1 MGKINKRLLAA
12 FVIVSLLLVGGVC
25 YLGINLH
32 KQRKA
37 NADMQQLAE
46 LDKKEME
53 NEYQQFSDQYSEMK
67 THVTND
73 YLIAQ
78 LSAEQAKTESLLA

>member
-1 MGKINKRLLAA
+1 MGKINKSLLEA

-46 LDKKEME
+46 LDKKEMR
-53 NEYQQFSDQYSEMK
+53 NE
-67 THVTND
+67 
-73 YLIAQ
+73 
-78 LSAEQAKTESLLA
+78 